1 MINILNLWRHLLT
14 TAENEESYR
23 LINSAHITRVEG
35 DLSTTTL
42 PNLSEFGTSIHA
54 LEKKEITALEN
65 AEKSIR
71 ALNFNVSPEIQAL
84 YDRLLFMYVL
94 LAETLIVANVSVK
107 STLTLPPPRNASS
120 TCPHLVQF
128 SLPLGRRIQ
137 HYSLGNIQNR

>member
-1 MINILNLWRHLLT
+1 MIN
-14 TAENEESYR
+14 SV
-23 LINSAHITRVEG
+23 HITRVEG

-94 LAETLIVANVSVK
+94 LA
-107 STLTLPPPRNASS
+107 
-120 TCPHLVQF
+120 
-128 SLPLGRRIQ
+128 
-137 HYSLGNIQNR
+137 